1 MRYLV
6 WYRGMAA
13 VPESANRIETACKM
27 KQNLTMLQGQGCRAR
42 IIKLHWKSLQN
53 EAKRLRADKQVY
65 PPGAFFGCRSALAG
79 PGARPRPPGGPRCPP
94 RENVEKGREI
104 HAFPSLAPGATPGS
118 EPAGQGAAWSAAGQW
133 ENMGKVKNTDI
144 APVQLVPFICIAC

>member
-1 MRYLV
+1 MKRGKQRGDLHFSVCCACVYLV

-13 VPESANRIETACKM
+13 VPESANRIGKPCKM

-42 IIKLHWKSLQN
+42 IVKLHWKSLQN

-94 RENVEKGREI
+94 RENVEKAWEFMYFPAWRPGRLQG
-104 HAFPSLAPGATPGS
+104 ASLQARARPGAPRGS
-118 EPAGQGAAWSAAGQW
+118 
-133 ENMGKVKNTDI
+133 GKTWKK
-144 APVQLVPFICIAC
+144 